1 MDTYRSDIPFEIKAP
16 FLPMGDQP
24 AAIEAL
30 VEGLEGGLRYQT
42 LLGVTGSGK
51 TFTMAQVIA
60 RTGRPALVLAPNK
73 TLAAQLA
80 GELREFFPNNR
91 VEYFVSYYDY
101 YQPEA
106 YVPSSDTY
114 IEKDANINEEIDR
127 LRHSATSSL
136 LSRRDVIIVASVS
149 CIYGLGSPREY
160 LDQMIPLSAGE
171 EYDMREVMRRLVD
184 IQYDRN
190 DYTLERGKFRLRGDT
205 LEIHPAY
212 EESALRLD
220 FFGDELEKIMRIDP
234 LTGEILETPKDT
246 VIYPAK
252 HFLADQD
259 KLDTAVSAIRV
270 ELEERL
276 AELEKMDKLVEA
288 QRLKMRTEYD
298 IEMLEELGFCN
309 GIENYSRFLDGRS
322 PGETPYTLLDYFP
335 EDFIAILDES
345 HIGVPQ
351 VNGMF
356 GGDQSRKR
364 NLVEYGFRLP
374 SALDNRPLRFDEFLE
389 KTGQMVFVSATPGA
403 YENEHSD
410 RTVEQLIRPTGV
422 VDPEISVR
430 PIENQIDDLIKEI
443 RDRADKDERVL
454 VTTLTKKMSEDLA
467 EYLGEVGI
475 KVRYLHSDVQTTER
489 IELLTDLRAG
499 VYDCLV
505 GINLLREGLDLPE
518 VSLVAILDADKA
530 GFLRDERSLVQTI
543 GRAARNIEGKVI
555 MYADRMTDS
564 MTRAIEET
572 DRRRAIQVEYNE
584 INNIKP
590 ASIQKAVKDILQ
602 VARSEKTANKAEQA
616 QRKADEMAEMDL
628 KALQAT
634 VQELE
639 GEMFRAAAELDFEYA
654 AKLRD
659 QIEPLKTELETRRKG
674 RRGLHAV

>member
-1 MDTYRSDIPFEIKAP
+1 MDTYRSDIPFEMKAP
-16 FLPMGDQP
+16 FSPTGDQP

-60 RTGRPALVLAPNK
+60 KTGRPALVLAPNK

-160 LDQMIPLSAGE
+160 LDQMIPLSVGS

-212 EESALRLD
+212 EETALRLD

-234 LTGEILETPKDT
+234 LTGEILETPEST

-252 HFLADQD
+252 HFLADQ
-259 KLDTAVSAIRV
+259 KRLDAAVSGIRA

-276 AELEKMDKLVEA
+276 VELETMDKLVEA

-309 GIENYSRFLDGRS
+309 GIENYSRFLDGRL

-351 VNGMF
+351 INGMF

-410 RTVEQLIRPTGV
+410 QTVEQLIRPTGV

-443 RDRADKDERVL
+443 RERAAKDQRVL

-475 KVRYLHSDVQTTER
+475 KVRYMHSDVQTTER

-499 VYDCLV
+499 VFDCLV

-518 VSLVAILDADKA
+518 VSLVVILDADKA

-555 MYADRMTDS
+555 MYADVMTAS

-584 INNIKP
+584 INDIKP
-590 ASIQKAVKDILQ
+590 ASIQKAIKDILQ
-602 VARSEKTANKAEQA
+602 VARSDETANKAEQA
-616 QRKADEMAEMDL
+616 QRKADEVAEMDL

-639 GEMFRAAAELDFEYA
+639 EEMFRAAADLEFEYA

-659 QIEPLKTELETRRKG
+659 QIDPLKKELETRRKG